1 MEWGPFREKFHQYIL
16 SNLSNIVTTTV
27 QSNLNTS
34 FTADLAV
41 SVAEQDRLAATN
53 GSSNS
58 DTPFQTYLTDTTVFT
73 AEVWLYCGILI
84 AVIAVLI
91 VSGVCHTI
99 HLVINQSNTPNHPT
113 QERRPISPPAP
124 PLLPLLSIRDQ
135 TAWAAPFNDL
145 PQFHFAPQ
153 STRFPNYDYPP
164 FPPKPVYHI
173 VDFLPLPEAP
183 NSVCLEDTIFSSD
196 TEFPPPPSPLQLDEC
211 TVGDEYWEM
220 N

>member
-1 MEWGPFREKFHQYIL
+1 MTKP
-16 SNLSNIVTTTV
+16 V

-124 PLLPLLSIRDQ
+124 PLLPLLSIRDR
-135 TAWAAPFNDL
+135 TAWAAPLNDL
-145 PQFHFAPQ
+145 PHFHFAPP

-164 FPPKPVYHI
+164 SPPKPVYHI
-173 VDFLPLPEAP
+173 VDFLPLPDAP
-183 NSVCLEDTIFSSD
+183 NSVCLGDTISSSD

-211 TVGDEYWEM
+211 TVGAEYWEM
-220 N
+220 K